1 MKKKNKRKIIILIIL
16 AIIVGVVII
25 ANQKK
30 SKVKPVAVQSAKV
43 KREKIVQTVN
53 ASGSLIP
60 QTQVKISANVAA
72 RIMNITVELGN
83 TVKQGE
89 LLVELDKTQY
99 EAAHE
104 RAMSVVQSGKANK
117 RKVSSELKRMRE
129 LYKNNLTSKADL
141 EAAIA
146 QTEIAESQVVQAK
159 ATLKQAVDDLNKTRI
174 QSPMSGIVTSI
185 NKEVGEIALG
195 SVFQED
201 VILVISDM
209 SRMEVKAEV
218 DETDVVNVSIGDT
231 TLIEIDA
238 IPDTTYKGIVSEIAH
253 SATTKGLGTQEQVT
267 NFEIEVSVIGQDA
280 RFRPGMSATVDIITD
295 IRDSAIVVPIQSLTV
310 RQPVQADS
318 ADESSATERSQET
331 VNAINSKSKTVDV
344 VFVVNAAKNEQPR
357 TGSQSLFSFKK
368 LFKKKTCPSAE
379 QRVVKVGISSDTQFE
394 IISGLDVDEEIV
406 TGSYKA
412 ISKELKHGSLL
423 KITNNNKEK
432 EKEK

>member
-1 MKKKNKRKIIILIIL
+1 MKKKNKRKIIILIVLTVVI
-16 AIIVGVVII
+16 GVVII

-30 SKVKPVAVQSAKV
+30 SKVKPIAVQTARV

-53 ASGSLIP
+53 ASGSLTP
-60 QTQVKISANVAA
+60 KTQVKISANVAA
-72 RIMNITVELGN
+72 RIMNITVELGD

-117 RKVSSELKRMRE
+117 KKVSSELKRMRE
-129 LYKNNLTSKADL
+129 LYKNNLTSEADL
-141 EAAIA
+141 EATIA

-159 ATLKQAVDDLNKTRI
+159 AALKQATDDLNKTRI
-174 QSPMSGIVTSI
+174 QAPISGVVTSI

-253 SATTKGLGTQEQVT
+253 SATTRGLGTQEQVT

-310 RQPVQADS
+310 RQPLPADS
-318 ADESSATERSQET
+318 AEAYVAAQAPQES
-331 VNAINSKSKTVDV
+331 VNSGNSKLKSVDV
-344 VFVVNAAKNEQPR
+344 VFVVNVAENEQPR
-357 TGSQSLFSFKK
+357 TGSQSLFSFEK
-368 LFKKKTCPSAE
+368 LFKKKTYHTAE

-412 ISKELKHGSLL
+412 ISKELKHGSSL
-423 KITNNNKEK
+423 KITNSNKEK

>member
-1 MKKKNKRKIIILIIL
+1 MKKKNRRKIIILIIL
-16 AIIVGVVII
+16 AVVAGIVII
-25 ANQKK
+25 ANQNK
-30 SKVKPVAVQSAKV
+30 SKVKPIAVQSAKV

-60 QTQVKISANVAA
+60 KTQVKISANVAA
-72 RIMNITVELGN
+72 RIMNITVELGD

-129 LYKNNLTSKADL
+129 LYKNNLTSEADL

-159 ATLKQAVDDLNKTRI
+159 ATLKQAIDDLNKTRI
-174 QSPMSGIVTSI
+174 QAPMNGIVTSI

-218 DETDVVNVSIGDT
+218 DETDVVSVSIGDT

-267 NFEIEVSVIGQDA
+267 NFEIEVSVIGQDD

-295 IRDSAIVVPIQSLTV
+295 IKDSAIVVPIQSLTV
-310 RQPVQADS
+310 RQPVKADS
-318 ADESSATERSQET
+318 VDESSATEMPQET
-331 VNAINSKSKTVDV
+331 VNAFNSKSKAVDV

-357 TGSQSLFSFKK
+357 NGSQLLFSFKK
-368 LFKKKTCPSAE
+368 LFKKKTYPSAE

-394 IISGLDVDEEIV
+394 IISGLDVDEEII

-412 ISKELKHGSLL
+412 ISKELKHSSPL